1 MMTLVLILLTWS
13 TAVFVCVL
21 TLSSMRRAMRQLKAR
36 QRAQHYARKRELA
49 GLPPYDQRGPL
60 QRWQK
65 PSTKAHE
72 ETERE
77 AFRRHCASHIFRVKI

>member
-1 MMTLVLILLTWS
+1 MTGYE
-13 TAVFVCVL
+13 
-21 TLSSMRRAMRQLKAR
+21 RAMHKLEAQP
-36 QRAQHYARKRELA
+36 RAEYYPRKDELPGFA
-49 GLPPYDQRGPL
+49 PYDQRGPL